1 MEHFILNQAV
11 TCTANN
17 CPSGHFS
24 LPATEDV
31 IFNSLLLN
39 NNFCSTVSLS
49 ERKKKKQKKNCCLK
63 LLKMRLTTVEFVGWK
78 TTNRKAKRG
87 YRARQ
92 SCRGDG

>member
-49 ERKKKKQKKNCCLK
+49 ERKKKKTEKK
-63 LLKMRLTTVEFVGWK
+63 LLPEAPENEADDCGVCGLENNKQK
-78 TTNRKAKRG
+78 
-87 YRARQ
+87 
-92 SCRGDG
+92 S